1 MYIAGLR
8 LPYDLPIT
16 HENGV
21 ESIVVLTTLALTFK
35 VLRHIKV
42 GTAKAKAE
50 AGEIKSMP
58 RSPWGVRA
66 TYLHAIAAFVP
77 TLVYTGAVALNGFA
91 QPTWM
96 EDFGF
101 SQSIS
106 VGEKAG
112 LRTIACIAN
121 LGLWKLWDGV
131 YKHIGT
137 QLAPIGVREKPRLV
151 KTGPYGYVRHP
162 IYSLVLVQELLFS
175 VMFWSW
181 IPLAACGVIAIA
193 FAVKIPIEEQTIL
206 EDPTIGPAYKEY
218 KSQVTSRILPGVW

>member
-1 MYIAGLR
+1 
-8 LPYDLPIT
+8 
-16 HENGV
+16 
-21 ESIVVLTTLALTFK
+21 
-35 VLRHIKV
+35 
-42 GTAKAKAE
+42 
-50 AGEIKSMP
+50 MP
-58 RSPWGVRA
+58 RSPGGVRA
-66 TYLHAIAAFVP
+66 TFKFLAISVSLP

-101 SQSIS
+101 SQNTS
-106 VGEKAG
+106 VREKAG
-112 LRTIACIAN
+112 LRTIACIAT

-131 YKHIGT
+131 YGCIGT
-137 QLAPIGVREKPRLV
+137 QLAPIGVGEKPQLV

-162 IYSLVLVQELLFS
+162 TYSLVLVQELLFS

-193 FAVKIPIEEQTIL
+193 FAVKIPVEEQKLL
-206 EDPTIGPAYKEY
+206 EDPRIGPAFKEY